1 MGKISLNDF
10 NKYTQSKEYTKGI
23 YTESNKSSSNKYIP
37 KNNGKY
43 TPKSKII
50 NVVFKNSKKT
60 YDGVSAFITTPY
72 DTRIISIIKNSPER
86 FWHPDKKCWEVAKT
100 YADDILNKLENL
112 GYEITITDESTQ
124 TDIKEKFKHIDIPK
138 DYKFK
143 TKPYGQYQLDGI
155 IYGINNN
162 RFLLGDEQGLGKTYQ
177 ALNIACIRKQLEG
190 FKHCLVICCVNGNK
204 YNWYEETF
212 KHTYESAYLIGTR
225 YKKTTGKPYIGSSA
239 DKLDD
244 LKHMTKDF
252 IQIINIEAIRFAIK
266 EQKTTKTGKV
276 KTVNRYPIL
285 DQINKLIDS
294 GEIGYII
301 VDEVHKCKDSQS
313 QQGQALLDMK
323 CNCVAMSGTFLLNS
337 PMDLFT
343 PLKFVQAETHSLTQ
357 FKQHYCVM
365 GGYGGHEIVA
375 YRNLGELQTLLD
387 KNMLRRLRKNELDLP
402 PKIEIIK
409 YVELS
414 KEQRAIYDEIKAET
428 TDAIKNIDRVK
439 MKFTPLTMF
448 TRMRQCTGNPAI
460 LTSKKVGNAK
470 FEELINIAEELKMNN
485 EKFIVY
491 SNWTS
496 VLNSAYEL
504 LRSKGFN
511 PAIYTGENTDTRQEE
526 KKRFKTDP
534 KCTCICG
541 TIAALGTGETLTEA
555 TTVIFLDEPW
565 NKGTKDQAE
574 DRTYRIGTKGSV
586 NIITIIAKDTIDE
599 KLHELVYKKGK
610 MSDIIVDK
618 EIDAT
623 ANESMVKYL
632 LS

>member
-10 NKYTQSKEYTKGI
+10 NEYVKSKEYTQGI
-23 YTESNKSSSNKYIP
+23 YNKP
-37 KNNGKY
+37 NNGNHNFK
-43 TPKSKII
+43 PKSKLVE
-50 NVVFKNSKKT
+50 VVIKNSKKT
-60 YDGVSAFITTPY
+60 YDGISAFIKTPY
-72 DTRIISIIKNSPER
+72 DTRLIQIIKSCPER
-86 FWHPDKKCWEVAKT
+86 FWHADKKCWEVAKT
-100 YADDILNKLENL
+100 YANDILTKIENL
-112 GYEITITDESTQ
+112 GYEVTVTDESTVDTASEQ
-124 TDIKEKFKHIDIPK
+124 IKHIDIPTN
-138 DYKFK
+138 YKFK
-143 TKPYGQYQLDGI
+143 TEPYGQYQLDGI

-162 RFLLGDEQGLGKTYQ
+162 KFLLGDEQGLGKTYQ

-252 IQIINIEAIRFAIK
+252 IQIINIEAIRYCIK
-266 EQKTTKTGKV
+266 EKKITKTGKV
-276 KTVNRYPIL
+276 KTINHYPIL

-294 GEIGYII
+294 GDIGYII

-313 QQGQALLDMK
+313 QQGQALLDLK

-343 PLKFVQAETHSLTQ
+343 PLKFVQAETHTLTQ
-357 FKQHYCVM
+357 FKQHYCIM
-365 GGYGGHEIVA
+365 GGYGGHEIVS

-387 KNMLRRLRKNELDLP
+387 KNMLRRLRKDELDLP

-409 YVELS
+409 YVELG
-414 KEQRAIYDEIKAET
+414 KDQRAIYDEIKEET
-428 TDAIKNIDRVK
+428 ADAIKNID
-439 MKFTPLTMF
+439 TPLTMF

-460 LTSKKVGNAK
+460 LTSKSVGNAK
-470 FEELINIAEELKMNN
+470 FEELLNITEELKNNN
-485 EKFIVY
+485 EKFIVF

-504 LRSKGFN
+504 LQSKGFN
-511 PAIYTGENTDTRQEE
+511 PAIYTGENTDTRQVE
-526 KKRFKTDP
+526 KQRFKKDP
-534 KCTCICG
+534 KCHCICG

-574 DRTYRIGTKGSV
+574 DRTYRIGTTGNV

-599 KLHELVYKKGK
+599 KLHEMVYKKGK
-610 MSDIIVDK
+610 MSDVIVDK

-623 ANESMVKYL
+623 ANEKMVQYL